1 MPPGPSLPGK
11 GVPDKP
17 KDFKKVIRRL
27 GHYVHREIPLILLAF
42 IMTVAGNMLGLLGPD
57 LSGKAINAMGISPA
71 QVDMAT
77 VGYYA
82 AFMLA
87 AYLGSSVFSFLT
99 SRLMIV
105 IAQRIAAR
113 MRQDTFNKIVELP
126 LSYIDNHQAGD
137 LVSRISY
144 DIDVI
149 NTSLTN
155 DILQIAASVITI
167 IGSLIMMLRIS
178 PSLSLIFVVTVP
190 LSIVLT
196 RYRVRKTRPLFSRRS
211 RELGAMNGYVE
222 EILTGQK
229 TIRSYNRE
237 EIFTSRFNERNSEA
251 TKAYYEADYQGAI
264 NGPTVNLINNL
275 SLAMISMFGALLYLA
290 GKLLIGDL
298 SAFVLYSRK
307 FSGPINEIANITGD
321 LQSAASAAERVFT
334 LLDQPSEPADSPG
347 ALTLADV
354 RGDVTLEHL
363 RFGYIPGT
371 EIIHDLSLKASKG
384 SLIAI
389 VGPTGAGKTTLINLL
404 MRFYDPQ
411 SGIIT
416 VDGHNTREIT
426 RRSLRRSFAMVLQD
440 TWLFEG
446 SIRDNIAYGR
456 PEASLEEIKA
466 AATAAHM
473 DHFIEAQA
481 DGYDTIISDGAN
493 NISQGQKQL
502 LTIAR
507 AMLLDEPMLILDEA
521 TSNVDSR
528 TERQIQDAMNKL
540 MEGRTS
546 FVIAHRLSTIQN
558 ADNILVVMNGEIV
571 EQGRHQ
577 ELLDQNGT
585 YAKLYQAQFL

>member
-1 MPPGPSLPGK
+1 MPTGPNLPGK

-17 KDFKKVIRRL
+17 KDIKKVLRRM
-27 GHYVHREIPLILLAF
+27 GRYISKEIPLILLAF
-42 IMTVAGNMLGLLGPD
+42 TLTVLGNVLGLLGPD
-57 LSGKAINAMGISPA
+57 LSGKAINAMGKSPE
-71 QVDMAT
+71 QVNMVL

-82 AFMLA
+82 AFMLV
-87 AYLGSSVFSFLT
+87 AYLISALFAFLT

-105 IAQRIAAR
+105 IAQRIAVR
-113 MRQDTFNKIVELP
+113 MRQDTFNKIVDLP
-126 LSYIDNHQAGD
+126 LSYIDSHQAGD

-155 DILQIAASVITI
+155 DMLQIAAAFITI
-167 IGSLIMMLRIS
+167 TGSLIMMLSIS
-178 PSLSLIFVVTVP
+178 PLLSLIFAVTVP
-190 LSIVLT
+190 LSVLLT

-211 RELGAMNGYVE
+211 RVLGAMNGYVE

-229 TIRSYNRE
+229 TILSYNRE

-251 TKAYYEADYQGAI
+251 TTAYFEADYQGTI

-275 SLAMISMFGALLYLA
+275 SLALISMFGALLYLA
-290 GKLLIGDL
+290 GNLLIGDL

-321 LQSAASAAERVFT
+321 LQSAASAAERVFS
-334 LLDQPSEPADSPG
+334 LLDQPSEAADSPD
-347 ALTLADV
+347 ALTLTDV
-354 RGDVTLEHL
+354 QGDVTLEHIN
-363 RFGYIPGT
+363 FGYVPGT
-371 EIIHDLSLKASKG
+371 EIIHDLSLQAPQG
-384 SLIAI
+384 SLVAI

-416 VDGHNTREIT
+416 VDGHNILKVT

-446 SIRDNIAYGR
+446 SIRDNIAYGC
-456 PEASLEEIKA
+456 PDTSLEKIKA

-473 DHFIEAQA
+473 DRFIEAQA
-481 DGYDTIISDGAN
+481 NGYDTLISDGAS

-507 AMLLDEPMLILDEA
+507 AMLLNEPMLILDEA

-528 TERQIQDAMNKL
+528 TELQIQDAMNKL

-558 ADNILVVMNGEIV
+558 ADNILVIMNGEVV
-571 EQGRHQ
+571 EQGKHQ
-577 ELLDQNGT
+577 ELLDRNGA
-585 YAKLYQAQFL
+585 YAMLYQAQFM

>member
-1 MPPGPSLPGK
+1 MPPGPNLPGK

-27 GHYVHREIPLILLAF
+27 GHYVRREIPLILLAF
-42 IMTVAGNMLGLLGPD
+42 FMTVAGNVLGLLGPG

-71 QVDMAT
+71 QVDMAA

-82 AFMLA
+82 IFMLA

-149 NTSLTN
+149 NSSLTN
-155 DILQIAASVITI
+155 DLLQIAASVITI

-178 PSLSLIFVVTVP
+178 PSLSLIFAVTVP

-211 RELGAMNGYVE
+211 RELGAMNGFVE

-237 EIFTSRFNERNSEA
+237 EVFTSRFNERNSEA
-251 TKAYYEADYQGAI
+251 TSAYYKADYQGAI

-275 SLAMISMFGALLYLA
+275 SLAMISMFGALLYL
-290 GKLLIGDL
+290 GEKLLIGDL

-334 LLDQPSEPADSPG
+334 LLDQPSEPADNPD

-354 RGDVTLEHL
+354 RGDVALEHL
-363 RFGYIPGT
+363 HFSYISGT
-371 EIIHDLSLKASKG
+371 EIIRDLSLKASKG

-411 SGIIT
+411 SGIIS
-416 VDGHNTREIT
+416 VDGHNTRDVT
-426 RRSLRRSFAMVLQD
+426 RCSLRRSFAMVLQD

-456 PEASLEEIKA
+456 PDASLEEIKA
-466 AATAAHM
+466 AAAAAHM
-473 DHFIEAQA
+473 DRFIEAQA
-481 DGYDTIISDGAN
+481 NGYDTIISDGAG

-507 AMLLDEPMLILDEA
+507 AMLLNEPMLILDEA

-571 EQGRHQ
+571 EQGKHQ
-577 ELLDQNGT
+577 DLLERNGT

>member
-1 MPPGPSLPGK
+1 MPTGPNLPGK

-17 KDFKKVIRRL
+17 KDIKKVLRRM
-27 GHYVHREIPLILLAF
+27 GRYISKEIPLILLALTLT
-42 IMTVAGNMLGLLGPD
+42 ILGNVLGLLGPD
-57 LSGKAINAMGISPA
+57 LSGKAINAMGKSPE
-71 QVDMAT
+71 QVNMAL

-87 AYLGSSVFSFLT
+87 AYLSSAIFAFLT

-105 IAQRIAAR
+105 IAQRIAVR
-113 MRQDTFNKIVELP
+113 MRQDTFNKIVDLP
-126 LSYIDNHQAGD
+126 LSYIDSHQAGD

-155 DILQIAASVITI
+155 DMLQIAAAFITI
-167 IGSLIMMLRIS
+167 TGSLIMMLSIS
-178 PSLSLIFVVTVP
+178 PLLSLIFAVTVP
-190 LSIVLT
+190 LSVLLT

-211 RELGAMNGYVE
+211 RVLGAMNGYVE

-251 TKAYYEADYQGAI
+251 TTAYFEADYQGTI

-275 SLAMISMFGALLYLA
+275 SLALISMFGALLYLA
-290 GKLLIGDL
+290 GNLLIGDL

-321 LQSAASAAERVFT
+321 LQSAASAAERVFS
-334 LLDQPSEPADSPG
+334 LLDQPSEPADSPD
-347 ALTLADV
+347 ALTLTDV
-354 RGDVTLEHL
+354 QGDVTLEHIN
-363 RFGYIPGT
+363 FGYVPGT
-371 EIIHDLSLKASKG
+371 EIIHDLSLQAPQG
-384 SLIAI
+384 SLVAI

-416 VDGHNTREIT
+416 VDGHNTLKVT

-446 SIRDNIAYGR
+446 SIRDNIAYGC
-456 PEASLEEIKA
+456 PDASLEEIKA

-473 DHFIEAQA
+473 DRFIEAQA
-481 DGYDTIISDGAN
+481 NGYDTLISDGAS

-507 AMLLDEPMLILDEA
+507 AMLLNEPMLILDEA

-528 TERQIQDAMNKL
+528 TELQIQDAMNKL

-558 ADNILVVMNGEIV
+558 ADNILVIMNGEVV
-571 EQGRHQ
+571 EQGKHQ
-577 ELLDQNGT
+577 ELLDRNGA
-585 YAKLYQAQFL
+585 YAMLYQAQFM

>member
-1 MPPGPSLPGK
+1 MPPGAKLPGN

-17 KDFKKVIRRL
+17 KDIKKVLRRVAQ
-27 GHYVHREIPLILLAF
+27 YFRKEIPLMLLDF
-42 IMTVAGNMLGLLGPD
+42 TLTIAGNMLGLLGPNY
-57 LSGKAINAMGISPA
+57 SGKAINAMGTGPE
-71 QVDMAT
+71 QVDIAK
-77 VGYYA
+77 VIYFA
-82 AFMLA
+82 AIMLA
-87 AYLGSSVFSFLT
+87 AYLGSALLAFLT

-105 IAQRIAAR
+105 IAQRITVR

-126 LSYIDNHQAGD
+126 LSYIDSHQAGD

-155 DILQIAASVITI
+155 DVLQIAAAAITI
-167 IGSLIMMLRIS
+167 TGSLVMMLRIS
-178 PSLSLIFVVTVP
+178 PVLALIFVVTVP
-190 LSIVLT
+190 MSILLT
-196 RYRVRKTRPLFSRRS
+196 RHRVRITRPLFSRRS
-211 RELGAMNGYVE
+211 RELGAMNGFVE

-229 TIRSYNRE
+229 TIRSYNQE
-237 EIFTSRFNERNSEA
+237 KVFTRRFNERNTEA
-251 TKAYYEADYQGAI
+251 TAAYYKADYQGAI
-264 NGPTVNLINNL
+264 NGPLVNFINNL
-275 SLAMISMFGALLYLA
+275 SLALISMFGALLYLA

-298 SAFVLYSRK
+298 SSFVLYSRK

-321 LQSAASAAERVFT
+321 LQSAASAAERVFF
-334 LLDQPSEPADSPG
+334 LLDQPSEPADRPD
-347 ALTLADV
+347 ALTLANV
-354 RGDVTLEHL
+354 QGNVTLEHIS
-363 RFGYIPGT
+363 FGYVPGV
-371 EIIHDLSLKASKG
+371 EIIHDLSLQAPQG

-411 SGIIT
+411 SGMIT
-416 VDGHNTREIT
+416 IDGHNTRELT

-456 PEASLEEIKA
+456 NDATLEEIKA
-466 AATAAHM
+466 AAAAAHL
-473 DHFIEAQA
+473 DHFIEAQ
-481 DGYDTIISDGAN
+481 DKGYDTPISDGAA

-507 AMLLDEPMLILDEA
+507 AMLLNEPMLILDEA

-540 MEGRTS
+540 MKGRTS

-558 ADNILVVMNGEIV
+558 ADNILVVMNGAIV
-571 EQGRHQ
+571 EQGKHQ
-577 ELLDQNGT
+577 ELLAREGA
-585 YAKLYQAQFL
+585 YARLYQAQFL